1 MKIKTKYNI
10 GNTVYFLSY
19 LGDIESGKID
29 KISIDVSKKNKYI
42 YYVIDCFN
50 KNLCCTSKIEH
61 EIFLTL
67 EELNENIEQQTK
79 ISYKYK

>member
-1 MKIKTKYNI
+1 MKIKTKDNI

-42 YYVIDCFN
+42 YYVIECFN

-79 ISYKYK
+79 TSYKYK

>member
-19 LGDIESGKID
+19 LGDIESSKID

-79 ISYKYK
+79 TSYKYK

>member
-1 MKIKTKYNI
+1 MTITTKFDI

-19 LGDIESGKID
+19 LGDIEGGKID

-42 YYVIDCFN
+42 YYIIDCFN
-50 KNLCCTSKIEH
+50 KNLSCTSKIEH

-67 EELNENIEQQTK
+67 EELNENIEEQTK
-79 ISYKYK
+79 TSYKYK

>member
-61 EIFLTL
+61 EIFFTL

-79 ISYKYK
+79 TSYKYK